1 MSDDINRQVLEELR
15 KMNEKLDRLQ
25 ESKRLSTPMKLVA
38 IFLGFLIIGPLFAGV
53 ISYLLTFFD
62 KA

>member
-1 MSDDINRQVLEELR
+1 MSDDINRQILEELR

-38 IFLGFLIIGPLFAGV
+38 IILGFIIIGPLFAGMLSV
-53 ISYLLTFFD
+53 LLSYFR
-62 KA
+62 